1 MPEFNKEIQKLKLA
15 LTSDCVLRCR
25 HCFIDK
31 SLGLTMRFSDAARA
45 VDLFLSSP
53 GRRKRLELYGGEP
66 FLRYELL
73 KEIVA
78 YARRANGRARKK
90 LFITV
95 ATSSVPLDEEKLAW
109 LRENGVGLAIS
120 FSGGREAH
128 DHDRVFPGGAG
139 SHAVVSKKS
148 ALAAGALKGKNLVA
162 LYCVNPGHA
171 ATVPEDFGKVL
182 KAGFSVVDIECV
194 HGHGWTEE
202 SFAAFRAGFEKV
214 LRRIERGIRSG
225 NFVFLETFLDML
237 VCSGSREKFS
247 CPLYRDL
254 ELYPDGS
261 YSLYPFGFVDYRRY
275 IGRIRIGAARSGLRK
290 RFRDCSFPSKA
301 CGRCVADYYVIGG
314 LADGHAPYSYR
325 TRRIEAFF
333 KDVLEKASSD
343 ERYFAY
349 VKAVHGMV
357 EASYGG

>member
-31 SLGLTMRFSDAARA
+31 GLGLTMRFADAARA

-66 FLRYELL
+66 FLRYDLL
-73 KEIVA
+73 REIVA
-78 YARRANGRARKK
+78 YARKANAVARKK

-95 ATSSVPLDEEKLAW
+95 ATSAVPLDGEKLAW
-109 LRENGVGLAIS
+109 LKENGVGLAIS

-128 DHDRVFPGGAG
+128 DHTRVFPSGAG
-139 SHAVVSKKS
+139 SYGVVRKKS
-148 ALAAGALKGKNLVA
+148 VLAAGALGGRNLVA
-162 LYCVNPGHA
+162 LYCVHPQKAGS
-171 ATVPEDFGKVL
+171 VLEDFRLVT
-182 KAGFSVVDIECV
+182 KAGFSVVDVECV
-194 HGHGWTEE
+194 HGHGWSEE
-202 SFAAFRAGFEKV
+202 SLASFREGFEKV
-214 LRRIERGIRSG
+214 LRHIDRGILAG

-237 VCSGSREKFS
+237 VCSGSRARFS

-275 IGRIRIGAARSGLRK
+275 IDKIRIGGAGRGLK
-290 RFRDCSFPSKA
+290 KKFRDCSFPSKA

-314 LADGHAPYSYR
+314 LSDGHAPYSYR

-333 KDVLEKASSD
+333 KEVLEKASSD

-357 EASYGG
+357 EAAYGG

>member
-15 LTSDCVLRCR
+15 LTSDCALRCR

-31 SLGLTMRFSDAARA
+31 GLGLTMSFGDAARA

-53 GRRKRLELYGGEP
+53 GERKRLELYGGEP
-66 FLRYELL
+66 FLRYQLL

-78 YARRANGRARKK
+78 YARKANGKARKK

-95 ATSSVPLDEEKLAW
+95 ATSAVPLDGEKLAW

-128 DHDRVFPGGAG
+128 DHTRVFPGGAG
-139 SHAVVSKKS
+139 SYGAVRRKS
-148 ALAAGALKGKNLVA
+148 ALAAEALAGKSLVA
-162 LYCVNPGHA
+162 LYCVHPQKAG
-171 ATVPEDFGKVL
+171 TVLGDFKKVV
-182 KAGFSVVDIECV
+182 KAGFRVVDVECV

-202 SFAAFRAGFEKV
+202 SFALFRDGLEKV
-214 LRRIERGIRSG
+214 LRHIERGIRAG
-225 NFVFLETFLDML
+225 DFVFLETFLDML
-237 VCSGSREKFS
+237 VCSGSRGKFS

-275 IGRIRIGAARSGLRK
+275 IGRIRIGAARRGLRK

-301 CGRCVADYYVIGG
+301 CGSCVAGYYVIGG
-314 LADGHAPYSYR
+314 LSDGHAPYAYR
-325 TRRIEAFF
+325 TRRVEAFF
-333 KDVLEKASSD
+333 KELLKKSSSD
-343 ERYFAY
+343 GRYFAY
-349 VKAVHGMV
+349 VKAVYGMV
-357 EASYGG
+357 EAAYGG